1 MIGLLLICMLFPF
14 PTDSSGREPLLCMF
28 WNVENFLSDRGHLD
42 AKCQGV
48 AKTVFLAGDEFG
60 GMPDLLGLAEVGD
73 RDVLRRLI
81 ARTGLRRTDY
91 AIVHYDSPDR
101 RGIDCALLYRRS
113 RFRILSSKPCHIT
126 DSLGRVLRTRDILL
140 AVLCDLRN
148 STTIA
153 VLVNHHP
160 SKLGRGSESRR
171 TLAMGR
177 LLGLRDSLIATG
189 IRHIVAVGDF
199 NDEVHSA
206 PGLERAWPKGMGT
219 YKYQGKWSKIDGCP
233 VLEGFRG
240 REHIFAPSLL
250 STRDAGFAGLKPRR
264 SWSGPRYTGGLS
276 DHYPIVLELYY
287 FSK

>member
-1 MIGLLLICMLFPF
+1 MINKVFLCLLFSFLP
-14 PTDSSGREPLLCMF
+14 DSSGRPHLLCMF
-28 WNVENFLSDRGHLD
+28 WNVENFIADRGHIND
-42 AKCQGV
+42 KCRGV
-48 AKTVFLAGDEFG
+48 AKTIFLAGDEFG
-60 GMPDLLGLAEVGD
+60 DIPDLIGLAEVGD
-73 RDVLRRLI
+73 RNVLLRLI
-81 ARTGLRRTDY
+81 TGTSLRRTDY

-101 RGIDCALLYRRS
+101 RGIDCALLYRRT
-113 RFRILSSKPCHIT
+113 RFRMLFSSPCHIC
-126 DSLGRVLRTRDILL
+126 DSTGQILPTRDILL
-140 AVLCDLRN
+140 AVLYDLRE

-177 LLGLRDSLIATG
+177 LNGLRDSLLATG

-199 NDEVHSA
+199 NDEVRSA

-240 REHIFAPSLL
+240 REHIFAPAHL

-276 DHYPIVLELYY
+276 DHYPIVLELLYL
-287 FSK
+287 